1 MSHPGKK
8 KPASPGDKFYFIHD
22 PWQMDVLLL
31 AHQLEG
37 SVLMSSSWRWLL
49 YVYDIGLS
57 ATWLRDRYITVM
69 PALNRKIQAAE
80 SDPAFTA

>member
-49 YVYDIGLS
+49 YVYDIGIICDLVERQVHHGDAS
-57 ATWLRDRYITVM
+57 PEQKDSSGRI
-69 PALNRKIQAAE
+69 
-80 SDPAFTA
+80 